1 MNPCTL
7 LVGMS
12 NGAAVTENITIME
25 VPQKTKNRTTV
36 RGLPG
41 GSDGKKINPPTMQ
54 ETLVQCLGQED
65 PLEKG

>member
-25 VPQKTKNRTTV
+25 VHQKTKNRTTV